1 MVSLDE
7 AFGLMSG
14 IYQEMCTEN
23 IDLMDTLNRVLAQ
36 DIFTTENIPS
46 FDRSPFDGYALRA
59 ADLAAASPERPVR
72 LSVIEE
78 VPAGNIPKRAV
89 NPGQATKIMTGAPVP
104 PGADCVVKFEEVGVD
119 GAWVIVSAPFQ
130 SGQNIIPIGEDI
142 EKGEM
147 IAQKG
152 MMIDPALIGILA
164 SLGIVDVTVYLRP
177 NVAILSTG
185 DEIVPIDADLPSGK
199 ARNSTAFALAG
210 ALRVIGAEPNYLGIV
225 RDEAKVIASAIEEG
239 LRGADMVITTGGV
252 SVGDYDL
259 VKEALQQIGAD
270 ILFWRIRIKPGAA
283 VLAAQKYGKM
293 ILCLSGS
300 PGAAMISFQLLAV
313 PYVRRIAGQ
322 AQWRNKEIDVTL
334 SEWFKKPSP
343 RKRLVRGRL
352 IIEDGGAVMVV
363 TEKQGNGVLSS
374 FIGASLLGVIPEG
387 SGPIPPGTRIKAYV
401 TQGAL

>member
-1 MVSLDE
+1 M
-7 AFGLMSG
+7 G
-14 IYQEMCTEN
+14 TEN

-36 DIFTTENIPS
+36 DILSKENIPP

-59 ADLAAASPERPVR
+59 ADLASASPEQPVT

-78 VPAGNIPKRAV
+78 VPAGNIPKLAV
-89 NPGQATKIMTGAPVP
+89 NPGQATKIMTGAPIP
-104 PGADCVVKFEEVGVD
+104 PGADCVVKFEEVSVYD
-119 GAWVIVSAPFQ
+119 ARVIVSAPFQ
-130 SGQNIIPIGEDI
+130 SGRNIITTGEDI

-147 IAQKG
+147 IARKG

-164 SLGIVDVTVYLRP
+164 SLGIVDVPVYTRP
-177 NVAILSTG
+177 NAAILSTG
-185 DEIVPIDADLPSGK
+185 NEIVPIDANLPPGK

-210 ALRVIGAEPNYLGIV
+210 ALRAIGAEPNYLGIV
-225 RDEAKVIASAIEEG
+225 RDETKAIGAAIEEG

-283 VLAAQKYGKM
+283 VLAARKYGKM
-293 ILCLSGS
+293 ILGLSGS
-300 PGAAMISFQLLAV
+300 PGAAMISFQLLAA
-313 PYVRRIAGQ
+313 PYVRRIAGR
-322 AQWRNKEIDVTL
+322 AQWQNKEIDVTL

-352 IIEDGGAVMVV
+352 LIEDGRAVMVV

-387 SGPIPPGTRIKAYV
+387 SGPLPPGTRIKAYV
-401 TQGAL
+401 TRDVL